1 MKSGPRRYRV
11 LRTEEADADLR
22 SYALRIAAD
31 SPDAADRWLAGL
43 EELFIGLRVLP
54 QRYGVARERLHQG
67 VTLRQVVYHSHRV
80 LITIDEQ
87 DGVVLVH
94 RVLHSAR
101 RSWRRAR

>member
-1 MKSGPRRYRV
+1 MSTGRRRYRV

-22 SYALRIAAD
+22 SYALRIATD

-43 EELFIGLRVLP
+43 GELFVGLRSMP
-54 QRYGVARERLHQG
+54 QRYGIARERLHQG

-80 LITIDEQ
+80 LFTIDEQ
-87 DGVVLVH
+87 HDVVLVH

-101 RSWRRAR
+101 RRWRRGR